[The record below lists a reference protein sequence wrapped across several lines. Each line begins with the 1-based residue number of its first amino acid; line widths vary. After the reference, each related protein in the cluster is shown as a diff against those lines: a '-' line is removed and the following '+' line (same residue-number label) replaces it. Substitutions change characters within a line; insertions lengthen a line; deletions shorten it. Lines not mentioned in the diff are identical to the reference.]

1 MKLHKLR
8 LLTENFRRSSTCNI
22 CVISWWNNLNRKIEL
37 ASGKGSIHSN
47 PVIVFQEITIESVS
61 MDVEIS
67 VPNSGRISLPKCDHE
82 TSIASKINPNRN
94 PPILYGL
101 NPPTKSELKLQHGIF
116 SLSLWNHLQS
126 INDCSQIYPW
136 FVGWITQLFKVLDL
150 KQTLLAYLQPIL
162 NPFINYGTII
172 EMFAHSEQLSKQ
184 ANMRYTHITFDVG
197 KQTRHII
204 CSGINQRDGQKS

>member
-1 MKLHKLR
+1 MLR
-8 LLTENFRRSSTCNI
+8 LLTENFRRSNTCNI

-94 PPILYGL
+94 PPIL
-101 NPPTKSELKLQHGIF
+101 NPPPTVLIHQQNLNSNYNMVYF
-116 SLSLWNHLQS
+116 PFLS
-126 INDCSQIYPW
+126 
-136 FVGWITQLFKVLDL
+136 GTTFKVSITVLRFIHDL
-150 KQTLLAYLQPIL
+150 L
-162 NPFINYGTII
+162 
-172 EMFAHSEQLSKQ
+172 
-184 ANMRYTHITFDVG
+184 VG
-197 KQTRHII
+197 
-204 CSGINQRDGQKS
+204 

>member
-1 MKLHKLR
+1 MLR
-8 LLTENFRRSSTCNI
+8 LLTENFRRSNTCNI

-47 PVIVFQEITIESVS
+47 PVIAFQEITIESVS
-61 MDVEIS
+61 MDAEIS
-67 VPNSGRISLPKCDHE
+67 APNSGRISLLKCDHE

-116 SLSLWNHLQS
+116 SLCLWNHLQS
-126 INDCSQIYPW
+126 INDCSQIYPR

-150 KQTLLAYLQPIL
+150 KQTLLAYLEPI
-162 NPFINYGTII
+162 
-172 EMFAHSEQLSKQ
+172 
-184 ANMRYTHITFDVG
+184 
-197 KQTRHII
+197 
-204 CSGINQRDGQKS
+204 